1 MKTKSYPLNNVPLF
15 IKTFN
20 TVYGNHMVYHTSV
33 FAVNLLNQNC
43 NGKRVG
49 VNNKGMHLRRL

>member
-1 MKTKSYPLNNVPLF
+1 MKTKFYPHNNVHLF
-15 IKTFN
+15 IKTLN

-33 FAVNLLNQNC
+33 FAVYLLNQYC

-49 VNNKGMHLRRL
+49 IC